1 MADRKPVTRFLRIIS
16 EWIGRKSGLDD
27 ERDGLLDDD
36 SLEKDVGEVA
46 MPLIGCM
53 RKSIM

>member
-1 MADRKPVTRFLRIIS
+1 MRKSVIRFLRIIS

-27 ERDGLLDDD
+27 ERDGLLDDE
-36 SLEKDVGEVA
+36 SLVNDMGEVA
-46 MPLIGCM
+46 WPLIGCM

>member
-1 MADRKPVTRFLRIIS
+1 MDERKSVTRFLRIIS

-46 MPLIGCM
+46 ILLIGCM